1 MKESIHIKNLGPIK
15 DIFIEDIKPLTVLI
29 GESGSGKSTLM
40 KAIALFRWLYK
51 MHNIRSYLKRSKV
64 SKSPFRF
71 RMDSYFKNCGF
82 EEYLKNSPEIIYTV
96 ESPSNR
102 KYTLHFAKNK
112 LTGTSDKDLVHVQDL
127 YYNKLSF
134 ISETR
139 NIIPLWTERGA
150 SLTGGYLGFYFHEV
164 YNDFNLAS
172 ENLKELDI
180 KYLNLK
186 LSVKK
191 TQSNKKYFI
200 QDPNKE
206 YELTLKNSSSGTQNA
221 IPVTLI
227 AEHFSKHFD
236 FEEAFNRSVL
246 NFLTK
251 ADSITDFKPVKN
263 LGDIKKKLYIHIEE
277 PELSLFPEA
286 QCELIS
292 DLIAKC
298 FVTNSN
304 TIDLLFSTHSPYIIN
319 HLNLLI
325 KAYDCGQ
332 LVDGA
337 QVDFEKLAVYQV
349 EEGIIHDLI
358 VKNQRIVNTNAL
370 SDTINNIYDQYNALA
385 NHGKLLEK

>member
-15 DIFIEDIKPLTVLI
+15 DIFIEEIKPLTVLI

-71 RMDSYFKNCGF
+71 RMDRYFKDCGF
-82 EEYLKNSPEIIYTV
+82 DEYLKNSPEIIYTV
-96 ESPSNR
+96 KFAEDR
-102 KYTLHFAKNK
+102 KYTLQFAKNK
-112 LTGTSDKDLVHVQDL
+112 LTGTSDKDLVDIQDL

-139 NIIPLWTERGA
+139 NIIPLWAERGA
-150 SLTGGYLGFYFHEV
+150 TLTGAYLGFYFHEV

-172 ENLKELDI
+172 NNIKDLDI
-180 KYLNLK
+180 NYLNLK
-186 LSVKK
+186 LSIKK
-191 TQSNKKYFI
+191 VQSNKKYFI
-200 QDPNKE
+200 QAPNRE

-236 FEEAFNRSVL
+236 FEEAFNRSL
-246 NFLTK
+246 L
-251 ADSITDFKPVKN
+251 SILSKTDNLTDFKPVKN
-263 LGDIKKKLYIHIEE
+263 LGDIKKKLFIHIEE

-292 DLIAKC
+292 DLISKC
-298 FVTNSN
+298 FVSNSN
-304 TIDLLFSTHSPYIIN
+304 SIDLIFSTHSPYIIN

-325 KAYDCGQ
+325 KAYDCNQ

-337 QVDFEKLAVYQV
+337 KIQFEKIAVYQV
-349 EEGIIHDLI
+349 DEGKIEDLI
-358 VKNQRIVNTNAL
+358 VKNQRIINTNSL
-370 SDTINNIYDQYNALA
+370 SDTINNIYEKYNQLDKY
-385 NHGKLLEK
+385 GRLIEK

>member
-15 DIFIEDIKPLTVLI
+15 DIFIEDIRPLTVLI

-40 KAIALFRWLYK
+40 KTIALFRWLYK

-71 RMDSYFKNCGF
+71 RMDTYFRNIGF
-82 EEYLKNSPEIIYTV
+82 EEYLKNIPEITYTV
-96 ESPSNR
+96 EFSDNR
-102 KYTLHFAKNK
+102 KYTLNFSKNK
-112 LTGTSDKDLVHVQDL
+112 LTGTSDKDLVQIQDL
-127 YYNKLSF
+127 YYCKLSF

-139 NIIPLWTERGA
+139 NIIPLWAERGA

-164 YNDFNLAS
+164 YNDFDLAS

-191 TQSNKKYFI
+191 VHSNKKYFI
-200 QDPNKE
+200 QAPNKE

-236 FEEAFNRSVL
+236 FEEAFNRSLL
-246 NFLTK
+246 NFLSKTDK
-251 ADSITDFKPVKN
+251 LTDFKPVKN
-263 LGDIKKKLYIHIEE
+263 LGDIKKKLFIHIEE
-277 PELSLFPEA
+277 PELSLFPDA
-286 QCELIS
+286 QCDLIS
-292 DLIAKC
+292 DLISKC
-298 FVTNSN
+298 FVSNSN
-304 TIDLLFSTHSPYIIN
+304 SIDLIFSTHSPYIIN

-325 KAYDCGQ
+325 KAHDCGQ
-332 LVDGA
+332 FVNGA
-337 QVDFEKLAVYQV
+337 KVEFENIAVYQV
-349 EEGIIHDLI
+349 EDGRIEDLI
-358 VKNQRIVNTNAL
+358 VKNQRIINTNAL
-370 SDTINNIYDQYNALA
+370 SDTINNIYDKFDQL
-385 NHGKLLEK
+385 GKDGRLFEK